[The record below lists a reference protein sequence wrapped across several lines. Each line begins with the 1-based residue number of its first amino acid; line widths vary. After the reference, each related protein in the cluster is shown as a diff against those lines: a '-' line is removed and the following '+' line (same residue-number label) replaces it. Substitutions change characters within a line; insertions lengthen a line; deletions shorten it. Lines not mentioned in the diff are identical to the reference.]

1 MFPLTAHFPKPLLP
15 LGHETIIG
23 RLMGDI
29 DTIGDIKRHVIVT
42 NHRYIGHFTEWCEQ
56 QHFVHP
62 VSLVDDGSTQKENR
76 LGAVGDLLL
85 AIGCC
90 RIDDDILVMAA
101 DNILSGSLQGFV
113 DFYIEKKSSVIMCY
127 RENDLSRLQRTGVI
141 LKDDAER
148 VVRMEEKPRVPLS
161 HWAVPPFYIYAKKDL
176 WLISRYV
183 EEYHDTDAP
192 GALACYMSTHTDIH
206 AWRMTMERVDVGNR
220 ETYLSLRQ
228 KADEETRR

>member
-127 RENDLSRLQRTGVI
+127 RENDLSR
-141 LKDDAER
+141 
-148 VVRMEEKPRVPLS
+148 
-161 HWAVPPFYIYAKKDL
+161 
-176 WLISRYV
+176 
-183 EEYHDTDAP
+183 
-192 GALACYMSTHTDIH
+192 
-206 AWRMTMERVDVGNR
+206 
-220 ETYLSLRQ
+220 
-228 KADEETRR
+228 